1 MILETKALTKK
12 YGKITAVNNL
22 NLSIPKKAVFGILG
36 PNGSG
41 KTTTLGLILD
51 VIEKN
56 GGEFKWNVGEPGNER
71 KKIGAILESPNF
83 YPYLSGYENLNV
95 VATIKGVENS
105 KINPF
110 IKQVGLY
117 DRKNDAFKTYSLGMK
132 QRLAIASALLSDP
145 QVLILDE
152 PTNGLDPKGI
162 VEIRE
167 LIKDIAAEGRTIIL
181 ASHLLDEVQK
191 VCDHFCVLNK
201 GKLIFTG
208 RVDELTRQKNQF
220 ILASTDHNLLIE
232 KLNAIDWVSK
242 AELIDDRVEVIIDED
257 AQIDKLTKQLA
268 DEGIY
273 ITHLSPVIKSLE
285 KKFIEILSQ
294 NE

>member
-1 MILETKALTKK
+1 
-12 YGKITAVNNL
+12 
-22 NLSIPKKAVFGILG
+22 
-36 PNGSG
+36 
-41 KTTTLGLILD
+41 
-51 VIEKN
+51 
-56 GGEFKWNVGEPGNER
+56 
-71 KKIGAILESPNF
+71 
-83 YPYLSGYENLNV
+83 LSGYENLNV

-105 KINPF
+105 KINPI
-110 IKQVGLY
+110 IKQVGLL
-117 DRKNDAFKTYSLGMK
+117 DRKDDAFKTYSLGMK

-208 RVDELTRQKNQF
+208 RVDDLTRQKNQF
-220 ILASTDHNLLIE
+220 ILASSDLNILIE

-242 AELIDDRVEVIIDED
+242 AELIDQTVEVIIDEND
-257 AQIDKLTKQLA
+257 QIDKLTKQLA
-268 DEGIY
+268 DEGVY
-273 ITHLSPVIKSLE
+273 LTHLSPVIKSLE